1 MMKDVRGGVIA
12 KLRQKQPKIID
23 IHCICH
29 IVVKLAVQTLPLKID
44 EFLVDVI
51 IYNSTKCVS
60 TLQEYAD
67 FCNVEFKHC
76 ETLRLSVTRALERTL
91 DMWDPLVSYFSH
103 PDSEKKR
110 ARSDI

>member
-29 IVVKLAVQTLPLKID
+29 IVVKLAVKTLPLKID
-44 EFLVDVI
+44 EFLVDVFYYI
-51 IYNSTKCVS
+51 HNSTKCVS

-67 FCNVEFKHC
+67 FCDVEFKHS
-76 ETLRLSVTRALERTL
+76 ETLLLSVTGLWNE
-91 DMWDPLVSYFSH
+91 H
-103 PDSEKKR
+103 
-110 ARSDI
+110 

>member
-1 MMKDVRGGVIA
+1 MPNYVRSSQ
-12 KLRQKQPKIID
+12 KLLTFIVVLSLRID
-23 IHCICH
+23 WSICH

-44 EFLVDVI
+44 EFLVNVFYYI
-51 IYNSTKCVS
+51 HNSTKCVS

-91 DMWDPLVSYFSH
+91 EYVGSISVLFQPS
-103 PDSEKKR
+103 
-110 ARSDI
+110 